1 MLFPA
6 RSPFRLRTILC
17 ALWLGIF
24 SVASASESIG
34 HWRGLA
40 PLPDPIGF
48 SGMFAGVLQGQL
60 IVGGGAQF
68 EQPLWKG
75 GVKRYTDKLWT
86 LDSVEGDWQEL
97 PLKLPIASAHF
108 ASAASPDAIYLAG
121 GIGDAASLKV
131 VYVLREKGELREW
144 ERLADLPA
152 PVVYACGSIA
162 NGRLFVIGGVPNP
175 SSKAPLREVW
185 SLELSATVDHPGWR
199 READLPGPGVFVAT
213 ATSVGSDL
221 YVFGG
226 MAVDAEGNYAPSS
239 RAYVL
244 DTTTGQW
251 RELAAL
257 PEPRAGPMSAA
268 LGRDDGRILI
278 AGGYAKVFTGSPR
291 EYPAF
296 DTRTFFYDPKANAW
310 SDGPVLPQTSVVDR
324 DAPSEVGPAPMIGAP
339 GIVWQGFIL
348 AINGEVRPS
357 VRSPQ
362 VLAWPISSSVSQHI
376 LK

>member
-1 MLFPA
+1 MRLTTLLWGLF
-6 RSPFRLRTILC
+6 
-17 ALWLGIF
+17 LGF
-24 SVASASESIG
+24 VSMASASESIG
-34 HWRGLA
+34 QWRGLV

-60 IVGGGAQF
+60 IVGGGSQF

-75 GVKRYTDKLWT
+75 GVKRYTDKMWI

-97 PLKLPIASAHF
+97 SLKLPIASAHF
-108 ASAASPDAIYLAG
+108 ASAASPGGIYLAG
-121 GIGDAASLKV
+121 GIGAEASLQA

-144 ERLADLPA
+144 ERLADLPT

-185 SLELSATVDHPGWR
+185 SLELSETGDYPGWR

-226 MAVDAEGNYAPSS
+226 MAVDAEGNYTPSS

-244 DTTTGQW
+244 DTTTLQW

-257 PEPRAGPMSAA
+257 PEPRVGPMSGALSRETMA
-268 LGRDDGRILI
+268 GFSSPAVMRKSFRAVPENIRYLTPALFSMIRRPMLGRMVLSCRKVRWLI
-278 AGGYAKVFTGSPR
+278 VML
-291 EYPAF
+291 
-296 DTRTFFYDPKANAW
+296 
-310 SDGPVLPQTSVVDR
+310 PVRLGLLR
-324 DAPSEVGPAPMIGAP
+324 
-339 GIVWQGFIL
+339 
-348 AINGEVRPS
+348 
-357 VRSPQ
+357 
-362 VLAWPISSSVSQHI
+362 
-376 LK
+376 

>member
-1 MLFPA
+1 MVFPA
-6 RSPFRLRTILC
+6 RSPFRLPTLLC
-17 ALWLGIF
+17 ALCFGF
-24 SVASASESIG
+24 VSVASAAESMG
-34 HWRGLA
+34 QWRGLA

-60 IVGGGAQF
+60 IVGGGSQF

-75 GVKRYTDKLWT
+75 GVKRYTDKMWALA
-86 LDSVEGDWQEL
+86 SVEGDWQEL
-97 PLKLPIASAHF
+97 PLKLPLASAHF
-108 ASAASPDAIYLAG
+108 ASAASPGAIYLAG

-131 VYVLREKGELREW
+131 VHVLRENGELREW

-152 PVVYACGSIA
+152 PVVYACASIA
-162 NGRLFVIGGVPNP
+162 NGRLFVIGGVSNP
-175 SSKAPLREVW
+175 SSKAPLRAVW
-185 SLELSATVDHPGWR
+185 SLALSKTGEHPGWR

-213 ATSVGSDL
+213 ATAVGNNL

-226 MAVDAEGNYAPSS
+226 MAVDPEGNYAPSS

-257 PEPRAGPMSAA
+257 PEPRAGPLSAA
-268 LGRDDGRILI
+268 LGRDDDRILI
-278 AGGYAKVFTGSPR
+278 AGGYSEVFAGSPR
-291 EYPAF
+291 EHPAF
-296 DTRTFFYDPKANAW
+296 DTRTFFYDPKTNAW
-310 SDGPVLPQTSVVDR
+310 SDGPVLPQTPVVDR

-339 GIVWQGFIL
+339 GIVWREFFL

-357 VRSPQ
+357 VRSTQ
-362 VLAWPISSSVSQHI
+362 VLAWPISNPVSP
-376 LK
+376 LFSK